1 MSGASGIFSFPWFK
15 SKAGSLQSNFN
26 LPVPV
31 AQSIVELNRRGYK
44 FTVEFLQSVAAS
56 PPLQKLFTEGRI
68 MNAANVGFPPEV
80 MENLNRKLPFSM
92 VIENK
97 TFDLREKEASS
108 PIPSGSTP
116 PEKPSSKPP
125 ITAYVEPPF
134 ARAERELEE
143 AKEIPLAEI
152 AAMQPQAI
160 INELRSA
167 WQAKQALSFLVAFIK
182 LMRFSFSQSTNEDIF
197 VPMTYPD
204 LRGIENALQGGES
217 AGFSMLFSSGTMGER
232 WAFKSIR
239 DLDKPYLVYVPSRP
253 GYDYSEI
260 FRKAL
265 TGCQG
270 FDGNRGKY
278 LYLYLE

>member
-134 ARAERELEE
+134 ARAEREIEE
-143 AKEIPLAEI
+143 AKEIPI
-152 AAMQPQAI
+152 DQISAMQPQEI
-160 INELRSA
+160 INGLRAA
-167 WQAKQALSFLVAFIK
+167 WKEKDSLAFLVAFIK
-182 LMRFSFSQSTNEDIF
+182 LMRFSFLRSNNEDIF
-197 VPMTYPD
+197 IPMTYPD
-204 LRGIENALQGGES
+204 LRGIENVMQGGDS
-217 AGFSMLFSSGTMGER
+217 AGFYMIFSSGTMGTR
-232 WAFKSIR
+232 WVFKSN
-239 DLDKPYLVYVPSRP
+239 DDPAKPYLVYLPGRP
-253 GYDYSEI
+253 NYDYSDV
-260 FRKAL
+260 FKKAL
-265 TGCQG
+265 DGCPG
-270 FDGNRGKY
+270 FKVDRGKY